1 MCIVE
6 PKAEPYSNFIRKFE
20 PESNLILV
28 EPELEPEPCD
38 IEQGTHQHLALRLTT
53 RSEARNHLALRL
65 TTRSETRNQRR
76 HALRLTTRSEA

>member
-38 IEQGTHQHLALRLTT
+38 IGSNNKYALHGLISHRDH
-53 RSEARNHLALRL
+53 SNVNHI
-65 TTRSETRNQRR
+65 
-76 HALRLTTRSEA
+76 